1 MSKKSKKQRIHDLE
15 MENFKLRTE
24 IICLKAG
31 KFGLSAGVE
40 TGWVPNFRKKSE
52 FKNYISPITRAMIEA
67 NPLNTDFEKY
77 KNSWIE
83 EFKNNPDSKKPFI
96 KYLIDKFNLE
106 LPVPDQLKKTN
117 VNQKLPASDQR
128 ERSGKIF

>member
-24 IICLKAG
+24 IICLQAE

-52 FKNYISPITRAMIEA
+52 FKNYISPITLAMIEA
-67 NPLNTDFEKY
+67 NPLNAEFEKY
-77 KNSWIE
+77 KNSWNE
-83 EFKNNPDSKKPFI
+83 YFKNNPDSQKPFL
-96 KYLIDKFNLE
+96 KYLIDGFNVE
-106 LPVPDQLKKTN
+106 LPIPDQLKK
-117 VNQKLPASDQR
+117 
-128 ERSGKIF
+128 